1 MQKDT
6 KIAGRVFLSVALIAL
21 VGIIITSCVSA
32 GSIQSIK
39 KESLYDRVL
48 RTGKIRAGYAVYYPL
63 CIKDPNTGKLS
74 GIGVEALQLVAKK
87 LGLEVE
93 FNEEVGWGN
102 MIEGLR
108 NNRYDVMASTV
119 WPNPSR
125 ARQTAF
131 TRPLFYSPVYVYSRK
146 GDNRFTGHLEGINCK
161 QVTISTVDGETAQ
174 VIADADFPQ
183 ANRLSMPQM
192 TDIAQNFLNLT
203 TNKSDIAIS
212 DPEFALKFLQNNPG
226 SIQNISGNKPIRVF
240 PNCWIFNRGEFEFKA
255 MIDTLI
261 EEVVN
266 SGAMDRIIDKYEPDS
281 HIILRDA
288 LPYQVPAQIGHMKS
302 VK

>member
-1 MQKDT
+1 MRQQRKVVT
-6 KIAGRVFLSVALIAL
+6 QIVACVVVIVLAGMIIA
-21 VGIIITSCVSA
+21 SCVPS
-32 GSIQSIK
+32 GVVQSVK
-39 KESLYDRVL
+39 RESLYERVI

-108 NNRYDVMASTV
+108 AGRYDVMASTV
-119 WPNPSR
+119 WPIPSR
-125 ARQTAF
+125 AKQAAF
-131 TRPLFYSPVYVYSRK
+131 SKPLLYSPVYLYSRK
-146 GDNRFTGHLEGINCK
+146 GDTRFTGHQESINCK
-161 QVTISTVDGETAQ
+161 QVTISTVDGEAAQ
-174 VIADADFPQ
+174 AIADSDFPQ
-183 ANRLSMPQM
+183 ASRLSMPQM

-203 TNKSDIAIS
+203 SHKADIAIA

-226 SIQNISGNKPIRVF
+226 SIQNISGDKPIRVS
-240 PNCWIFNRGEFEFKA
+240 PNCWIFNRGEFEFKS
-255 MIDTLI
+255 MIDTVI

-266 SGAMDRIIDKYEPDS
+266 SGAMDRIINKYEGNS

-288 LPYQVPAQIGHMKS
+288 LPYQIP
-302 VK
+302 